1 MKKISPTHPNTAVD
15 GILPRRSLPLLLLLV
30 GLVGWL
36 NGRRSA
42 SGEIELGEGGMQDAV
57 RGSACGRVAV

>member
-1 MKKISPTHPNTAVD
+1 MLTGFCRDAMSAA
-15 GILPRRSLPLLLLLV
+15 LLLLVV

-42 SGEIELGEGGMQDAV
+42 SGEIVSVRVGCKEDAV
-57 RGSACGRVAV
+57 LGSGHQG